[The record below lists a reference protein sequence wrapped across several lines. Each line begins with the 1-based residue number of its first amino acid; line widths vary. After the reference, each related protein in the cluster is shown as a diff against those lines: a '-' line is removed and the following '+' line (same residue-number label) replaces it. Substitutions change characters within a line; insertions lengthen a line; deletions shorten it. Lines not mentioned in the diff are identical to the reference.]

1 MKTFFSRFYMHFI
14 EERKK
19 NERIPVSYLFQM
31 IKSLGILNEK
41 QKAYGKRGETQAGQ
55 RGSRAAA
62 LFAENGLN
70 ERRSRAIYRILRWKD
85 VCLFGASGAKRR
97 MLRRGRSRGGAPKAA
112 HLYNKQA
119 HVLQPIAHFRVFF
132 EG

>member
-1 MKTFFSRFYMHFI
+1 MKG
-14 EERKK
+14 EKNAQKK
-19 NERIPVSYLFQM
+19 EIERIPVSLIFPI
-31 IKSLGILNEK
+31 IKTLVILNEK
-41 QKAYGKRGETQAGQ
+41 QKAEGKRGETQAGQ

-70 ERRSRAIYRILRWKD
+70 ERRSRAIYQTLRWKD

-97 MLRRGRSRGGAPKAA
+97 MPRRGCARGGAPKAA
-112 HLYNKQA
+112 HLYKKQA
-119 HVLQPIAHFRVFF
+119 HVLHSIAHFREFF